1 MNMTYLTTLKNAF
14 SVKQNSEQMFRF
26 LAYSFLFSWLLLL
39 TFLINVN
46 GEQSILGTAYSLI
59 IPLYYYLLFLVV
71 TSLIL
76 PLFWIK
82 RLAVCILIPKILF
95 DIVLIGDF
103 FLFGVYRFHVDMMF
117 INMLLHDFKGIGISF
132 GLVLL
137 ALFVASLVALV
148 NIVIYRKCHKFPAL
162 KLYRINFAV
171 FVVFLLG
178 QVVHVV
184 GYEYRQ
190 VNITKYTPYFPYYA
204 PLTSNSLMTKLKK
217 NFPDTFPEVAET
229 GTGQVG
235 NILTSGGKANGNDS
249 LLNYPLQALE
259 CKPNVEQSLP
269 NILLFVAES
278 WRQDVMNMD
287 VTPNIAK
294 FGESAIEYTNHFSGG
309 NVTVNGLFSMM
320 YGLHPTYRDFMTA
333 EPFKHQTL
341 LTKTLESLGYDIGVY
356 TSSNLDR
363 FSLKPM
369 FFGDIENKNYVN
381 PLDGNLLQNDQGAVT
396 KLLRDLRS
404 GANESKKPWFK
415 FVFLSSSHHNYQYP
429 KELEKFV
436 PIEKNPEK
444 FLFNKDMD
452 PVPLFNRYKNSVHF
466 IDSMFGDIW
475 QAVEETGQADDTFT
489 IVTSDHGEEF
499 NDNKLGYWGHGNNFT
514 KVQLAVPMLVKPAKS
529 NANDKPKKVTSL
541 TGHIDVVPTILQNIA
556 NCQNPTTDYS
566 NGFNLFQLPDHR
578 DGIIA
583 ASYKDK
589 AYLIN
594 GNVYATGLSV
604 ESYKVEDLNNKNE
617 DFDYSGLNKLKQ
629 QESHLLQH

>member
-1 MNMTYLTTLKNAF
+1 MSNEYDVSHNVKNAF
-14 SVKQNSEQMFRF
+14 SVKQNSEKMFRF

-217 NFPDTFPEVAET
+217 
-229 GTGQVG
+229 
-235 NILTSGGKANGNDS
+235 TS
-249 LLNYPLQALE
+249 
-259 CKPNVEQSLP
+259 
-269 NILLFVAES
+269 
-278 WRQDVMNMD
+278 R
-287 VTPNIAK
+287 TPFRK
-294 FGESAIEYTNHFSGG
+294 
-309 NVTVNGLFSMM
+309 
-320 YGLHPTYRDFMTA
+320 
-333 EPFKHQTL
+333 
-341 LTKTLESLGYDIGVY
+341 
-356 TSSNLDR
+356 
-363 FSLKPM
+363 
-369 FFGDIENKNYVN
+369 
-381 PLDGNLLQNDQGAVT
+381 
-396 KLLRDLRS
+396 
-404 GANESKKPWFK
+404 
-415 FVFLSSSHHNYQYP
+415 
-429 KELEKFV
+429 
-436 PIEKNPEK
+436 
-444 FLFNKDMD
+444 
-452 PVPLFNRYKNSVHF
+452 
-466 IDSMFGDIW
+466 
-475 QAVEETGQADDTFT
+475 
-489 IVTSDHGEEF
+489 
-499 NDNKLGYWGHGNNFT
+499 
-514 KVQLAVPMLVKPAKS
+514 
-529 NANDKPKKVTSL
+529 
-541 TGHIDVVPTILQNIA
+541 
-556 NCQNPTTDYS
+556 
-566 NGFNLFQLPDHR
+566 
-578 DGIIA
+578 
-583 ASYKDK
+583 
-589 AYLIN
+589 
-594 GNVYATGLSV
+594 
-604 ESYKVEDLNNKNE
+604 
-617 DFDYSGLNKLKQ
+617 
-629 QESHLLQH
+629 